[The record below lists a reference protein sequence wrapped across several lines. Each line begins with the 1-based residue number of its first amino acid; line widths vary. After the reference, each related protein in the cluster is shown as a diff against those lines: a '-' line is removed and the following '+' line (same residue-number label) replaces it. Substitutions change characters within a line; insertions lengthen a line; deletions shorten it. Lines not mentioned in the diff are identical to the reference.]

1 MNENAFRVVESRLMH
16 SVLPFLLLGLTTTTV
31 LARHPS
37 ASPSQGSRT
46 LPTVLVLGDSLSA
59 GFGLK
64 HAEAYPALLAKKAAA
79 SGEEIHLLNAGVS
92 GDTTAGGLRRLP
104 RLLQRHVDV
113 LLIQLGINDLF
124 RGVPSAEIESN
135 LQAIIDQARARY
147 PEVQIVL
154 AGMQLPGYSN
164 GDNLTAFGAL
174 YLELA
179 ERNHARLVP
188 FLLEGV
194 VGNPALNL
202 PDLIHPNANGRKVL
216 AANVWP
222 TLEIALRQ
230 VSKSQ
235 TLLPNE

>member
-37 ASPSQGSRT
+37 ASPSQRSRT

-135 LQAIIDQARARY
+135 LQAIIDQ
-147 PEVQIVL
+147 VQIVL

-202 PDLIHPNANGRKVL
+202 PDLIHPNANGQKVL